1 MASPLIRIGLA
12 LAGAAWA
19 ASPTHAQSTFTSTA
33 VVEHSGM
40 CLEVPGASTATSV
53 QLVQNTCNGRPE
65 QSFRLQV
72 INAVSQLYYV
82 VATHSNQCIAAST
95 AVQANGTT
103 LVQTACSNPTTNPVQ
118 QFRLE
123 RMAANG
129 HRFRLRNIAQD
140 RCVDVANS
148 DTRTNRPVHLW
159 SCQALTSGR
168 NQNWTLAGAATAG
181 FGAGAPPT
189 IAQADAA
196 RLLMQATFGPT
207 ESEINRVVSLGAD
220 AWISDQF
227 NRTASSHLAIHQ
239 AIHNELTPHLG
250 GNANDISCTF
260 SYACQL
266 SRHDT
271 WWQIGVNGQDQ
282 LRQRVAFAL
291 SQFFVISEVSDNVG
305 YSQQAISDYYD
316 TLAVHGLGNFRTLLE
331 EVTLHPLMGRYLG
344 MLQNEK
350 ADPRTNTE
358 PDENFAREVMQ
369 LFSIGLVEL
378 NIDGTPRLDAN
389 GRTIPTYD
397 NTRITHLARALTG
410 WNFSNATRWWDW
422 EDDVKLPGLI
432 SNMTP
437 WTTTQGEI
445 YHDTGAKTLLNGATL
460 PAGGTARA
468 DLNAALDNLFNH
480 PNVGPFLARHLIQ
493 RLVTSNPS
501 PAYVRRVAE
510 RFNNNGSGVR
520 GDMRAVVR
528 AVLMDP
534 EARDATQAQQ
544 YGYGKVKEPML
555 RFAAVL
561 RAFNAQ
567 GQAVAT
573 AGGATTRGLLRNRGI
588 GVDMAQSVMGSP
600 SVFNFYRPNYM
611 PTGDLRQRGLVAP
624 ELQILNEAVAVS
636 TLNHLHGRL
645 WQTDSADTG
654 IATTTSDPRFYT
666 TRYRFNLATEKGMAA
681 APERLVD
688 RMNLLLMGGRMPAD
702 MRNILVTST
711 YATPMND
718 GGGDRVEDLIFLIAS
733 SSQFAAQR

>member
-12 LAGAAWA
+12 LAAAVVA
-19 ASPTHAQSTFTSTA
+19 TTPAKAQSTFTSTA
-33 VVEHSGM
+33 VAEHSGL
-40 CLEVPGASTATSV
+40 CLEVPNASTAANV

-65 QSFRLQV
+65 QSFRFQV
-72 INAVSQLYYV
+72 IDATTQTYFI
-82 VATHSNQCIAAST
+82 VATHSDQCIVSPSINST
-95 AVQANGTT
+95 DGTA
-103 LVQTACSNPTTNPVQ
+103 LIQTTCSSPTSNQTHH
-118 QFRLE
+118 FRLE
-123 RMAANG
+123 RMAASG
-129 HRFRLRNIAQD
+129 HRFRLRNVIQN
-140 RCVDVANS
+140 RCIDVANN
-148 DTRTNRPVHLW
+148 DTRTNRPVHFW
-159 SCQALTSGR
+159 SCQSLTSGR
-168 NQNWTLAGAATAG
+168 NQNWTLSGAASAG
-181 FGAGAPPT
+181 FGSSTAPT
-189 IAQADAA
+189 VAQADAA
-196 RLLMQATFGPT
+196 RFLQQATFGPT
-207 ESEINRVVSLGAD
+207 DAEISRVISMGYD
-220 AWISDQF
+220 AWITDQF
-227 NRTASSHLAIHQ
+227 NRPTSSHLATHQ
-239 AIHNELTPHLG
+239 AIHNELSPHLG
-250 GNANDISCTF
+250 GDADDIACEF
-260 SYACQL
+260 SYPCQL
-266 SRHDT
+266 TRHDT
-271 WWQIGVNGQDQ
+271 WWQIGVRGEDQ

-316 TLAVHGLGNFRTLLE
+316 TLSVHGLGNYRTLLE

-378 NIDGTPRLDAN
+378 NIDGTPKLDGN
-389 GRTIPTYD
+389 GSPIPTYD
-397 NTRITHLARALTG
+397 NTRITNLARALTG
-410 WNFSNATRWWDW
+410 WNFSNAAQWWNW
-422 EDDVKLPGLI
+422 EDDVKIAGLI
-432 SNMTP
+432 SNMRP
-437 WTTTQGEI
+437 WEN
-445 YHDTGAKTLLNGATL
+445 YHDTGAKTLLGGTAV
-460 PAGGTARA
+460 PAGGTAAA
-468 DLNAALDNLFNH
+468 DLRIALDNLANH

-501 PAYVRRVAE
+501 PGYIRRVAE
-510 RFNNNGSGVR
+510 TFNNNGSGVR

-528 AVLMDP
+528 AVLMDA
-534 EARDATQAQQ
+534 EARDAAQAQQ

-561 RAFNAQ
+561 RAFNAE

-611 PTGDLRQRGLVAP
+611 PTGDLRQRGLFAP
-624 ELQILNEAVAVS
+624 EMQILNEAVAIS
-636 TLNHLHGRL
+636 SINHFHGRL
-645 WQTDSADTG
+645 WQTDSADTT
-654 IATTTSDPRFYT
+654 IPTTTSDPRFYW
-666 TRYRFNLATEKGMAA
+666 TRYRFNLAAEKNFAV
-681 APERLVD
+681 APEKLVD

-702 MRNILVTST
+702 MRSILVAST

>member
-1 MASPLIRIGLA
+1 MRPLRQAQLAVIGLA
-12 LAGAAWA
+12 VAFALPSA
-19 ASPTHAQSTFTSTA
+19 AQSTFTSTA

-40 CLEVPGASTATSV
+40 CLEVPGASTANNL

-65 QSFRLQV
+65 QNFRFQV
-72 INAVSQLYYV
+72 IDAARQRFSV
-82 VATHSNQCIAAST
+82 VATHSNLCLSANGST
-95 AVQANGTT
+95 ATDGLA
-103 LVQTACSNPTTNPVQ
+103 LIQTACSSGDTMQVFQ
-118 QFRLE
+118 LE
-123 RMAANG
+123 RLRG
-129 HRFRLRNIAQD
+129 GGLPFRIRGISSA
-140 RCVDVANS
+140 RCVEVTNS
-148 DTRTNRPVHLW
+148 DTRTSRPVQFR
-159 SCQALTSGR
+159 SCQALDSGR

-181 FGAGAPPT
+181 FGAGAAPT
-189 IAQADAA
+189 TAQADAA

-220 AWISDQF
+220 AWITDQF
-227 NRTASSHLAIHQ
+227 NRPASSHLATHQ
-239 AIHNELTPHLG
+239 AIHNELAPHLG
-250 GNANDISCTF
+250 GNADDLACRF

-271 WWQIGVNGQDQ
+271 WWQIGVRGDDQ

-378 NIDGTPRLDAN
+378 NIDGTPKLDTN
-389 GRTIPTYD
+389 GNTIPTYD
-397 NTRITHLARALTG
+397 NTRITNLARALTG
-410 WNFSNATRWWDW
+410 WNFSNATSWWNW

-432 SNMTP
+432 SNMTT
-437 WTTTQGEI
+437 WRTAQGEI
-445 YHDTGAKTLLNGATL
+445 YHDTGAKTLLGGTAV
-460 PAGGTARA
+460 PAGGTAAA
-468 DLNAALDNLFNH
+468 DLRIALDNLFNH

-534 EARDATQAQQ
+534 EARDAAQAQQ

-555 RFAAVL
+555 RFSAVL
-561 RAFNAQ
+561 RAFNAE

-573 AGGATTRGLLRNRGI
+573 TGGATTRGLLRNRGI
-588 GVDMAQSVMGSP
+588 GIDMSQSIMGSP
-600 SVFNFYRPNYM
+600 SVFNFYRPNFM
-611 PTGDLRQRGLVAP
+611 PTGELRQRGLMAP

-636 TLNHLHGRL
+636 SINHFHGRL
-645 WQTDSADTG
+645 WQTDSADTT
-654 IATTTSDPRFYT
+654 IATTTTDPRFYT
-666 TRYRFNLATEKGMAA
+666 TRYRFNLTTEKALA
-681 APERLVD
+681 VAPEKLVD

-702 MRNILVTST
+702 MRNILIAST

-733 SSQFAAQR
+733 SSQFATQR

>member
-1 MASPLIRIGLA
+1 MRALRHAQLAVIGLA
-12 LAGAAWA
+12 VVFALPGA
-19 ASPTHAQSTFTSTA
+19 AQSTFTSTA
-33 VVEHSGM
+33 VAEHSGL
-40 CLEVPGASTATSV
+40 CLEVPGASTAADV

-65 QSFRLQV
+65 QSFRFQV
-72 INAVSQLYYV
+72 VNAAQQIFNIHAS
-82 VATHSNQCIAAST
+82 HSNLCLATNGNTAADGV
-95 AVQANGTT
+95 ALIQA
-103 LVQTACSNPTTNPVQ
+103 ACSGGNTTQ

-123 RMAANG
+123 KLLATG
-129 HRFRLRNIAQD
+129 QRFRIRGISSA
-140 RCVDVANS
+140 RCIEVTNS
-148 DTRTNRPVHLW
+148 DTRTNRPVQFRT
-159 SCQALTSGR
+159 CQALDSGR

-181 FGAGAPPT
+181 FGAGAAPT
-189 IAQADAA
+189 AAQADAA

-207 ESEINRVVSLGAD
+207 AGEINRVVSIGAD
-220 AWISDQF
+220 AWITDQF
-227 NRTASSHLAIHQ
+227 NRPASSHLATHQ
-239 AIHNELTPHLG
+239 AIHNELSPHVG
-250 GNANDISCTF
+250 GNADDLACRF
-260 SYACQL
+260 SYVCQL
-266 SRHDT
+266 GRHDT
-271 WWQIGVNGQDQ
+271 WWQIGVRGDDQ

-305 YSQQAISDYYD
+305 YSQLAISDYYD

-331 EVTLHPLMGRYLG
+331 EVTLNPLMGRYLG

-350 ADPRTNTE
+350 ADTRTNTE

-378 NIDGTPRLDAN
+378 NIDGTPRLDGN
-389 GRTIPTYD
+389 GNTIPTYD
-397 NTRITHLARALTG
+397 NTRITNLARALTG
-410 WNFSNATRWWDW
+410 WNFSNATSWWNW
-422 EDDVKLPGLI
+422 EDDVKLPGLV
-432 SNMTP
+432 SNMTA
-437 WTTTQGEI
+437 WRTTQGEI
-445 YHDTGAKTLLNGATL
+445 YHDTGAKTLLGGTVV
-460 PAGGTARA
+460 PAGGTAAA
-468 DLNAALDNLFNH
+468 DLRIALDNLFNH

-534 EARDATQAQQ
+534 EARDSAQVQQ

-561 RAFNAQ
+561 RAFNAE

-588 GVDMAQSVMGSP
+588 GIDMSQSIMGSP
-600 SVFNFYRPNYM
+600 SVFNFYRPNFM

-636 TLNHLHGRL
+636 SINHLHGRL
-645 WQTDSADTG
+645 WQTDSADTT
-654 IATTTSDPRFYT
+654 IATTTSDPRFYI
-666 TRYRFNLATEKGMAA
+666 TRYRFNLSAEKSLAM
-681 APERLVD
+681 APEKLVD

-702 MRNILVTST
+702 MRNILIAST

-733 SSQFAAQR
+733 SSQFATQR

>member
-1 MASPLIRIGLA
+1 MASPLFRVGLA
-12 LAGAAWA
+12 LAGAVVAT
-19 ASPTHAQSTFTSTA
+19 SSVQAQSTFTSTA
-33 VVEHSGM
+33 VVEHSGL
-40 CLEVPGASTATSV
+40 CLEVPGASTTANL

-65 QSFRLQV
+65 QSFRFEVQ
-72 INAVSQLYYV
+72 NAARQIYLIRAQH
-82 VATHSNQCIAAST
+82 ATNQCVAAAT
-95 AVQANGTT
+95 AGTT
-103 LVQTACSNPTTNPVQ
+103 DGIAVAQQACAATTLTHQ
-118 QFRLE
+118 WRLE
-123 RMAANG
+123 KMDATSN
-129 HRFRLRNIAQD
+129 RFRLRNMSAD
-140 RCVDVANS
+140 RCIDVAGNDS
-148 DTRTNRPVHLW
+148 RVNRPVHLW
-159 SCQALTSGR
+159 NCQALTSGR
-168 NQNWTLAGAATAG
+168 NQNWTLGGSTAAG
-181 FGAGAPPT
+181 FSAGMAPT
-189 IAQADAA
+189 VAQADAA
-196 RLLMQATFGPT
+196 RLLQQATFGPT
-207 ESEINRVVSLGAD
+207 AAEIDRVVSMGYD
-220 AWISDQF
+220 AWITDQF
-227 NRTASSHLAIHQ
+227 NRPASSHFAIHQ
-239 AIHNELTPHLG
+239 AIHRELTPHLG
-250 GNANDISCTF
+250 GEQRDIDCEF

-271 WWQIGVNGQDQ
+271 WWQIGVRGEDQ

-316 TLAVHGLGNFRTLLE
+316 TLAVHGLGNYRTLLE

-350 ADPRTNTE
+350 ADPRNNSE

-389 GRTIPTYD
+389 GNTIPTYD
-397 NTRITHLARALTG
+397 NARITNLARTLTG
-410 WNFSNATRWWDW
+410 WTFSNATNWWNW
-422 EDDVKLPGLI
+422 EDDVQLPGLI
-432 SNMTP
+432 NNMRP
-437 WTTTQGEI
+437 WTESQVER
-445 YHDTGAKTLLNGATL
+445 YHDKNAKTLLGGTTV
-460 PAGGTARA
+460 PAGGTAAA
-468 DLNAALDNLFNH
+468 DLRIALDNLHNH

-501 PAYVRRVAE
+501 PGYVRRVAE

-528 AVLMDP
+528 AVLMDT
-534 EARDATQAQQ
+534 EARSAATAQQ

-561 RAFNAQ
+561 RAFNAE

-588 GVDMAQSVMGSP
+588 GIDMAQSVMGSP
-600 SVFNFYRPNYM
+600 SVFNFYRPNYQ

-624 ELQILNEAVAVS
+624 ELQILNEAVALS
-636 TLNHLHGRL
+636 SINHFHGRL
-645 WQTDSADTG
+645 WQTDSADTT
-654 IATTTSDPRFYT
+654 IPTTTSDPRFYW
-666 TRYRFNLATEKGMAA
+666 TRYRFNLAAEKNLAI
-681 APERLVD
+681 APEKLVD

-702 MRNILVTST
+702 MRSILVAST

>member
-1 MASPLIRIGLA
+1 MASPLIRIGLV
-12 LAGAAWA
+12 LAGAVVATTPVA
-19 ASPTHAQSTFTSTA
+19 AQSTFTTTA
-33 VVEHSGM
+33 VAEHSGL
-40 CLEVPGASTATSV
+40 CLEVPNASTAANV

-65 QSFRLQV
+65 QSFRFQV
-72 INAVSQLYYV
+72 LDAATQTYYM
-82 VATHSNQCIAAST
+82 VATHSNQCVVSPSI
-95 AVQANGTT
+95 NGTNGT
-103 LVQTACSNPTTNPVQ
+103 ALVQVACSSPTSNPTHH
-118 QFRLE
+118 FRLE
-123 RMAANG
+123 RMGPSDN
-129 HRFRLRNIAQD
+129 RFRIRSTIQN
-140 RCVDVANS
+140 RCIDVAGS
-148 DTRTNRPVHLW
+148 DTRTNRPVHFW
-159 SCQALTSGR
+159 DCQALNSAR
-168 NQNWTLAGAATAG
+168 NQNWTLSGAAAAG
-181 FGAGAPPT
+181 FGTGAAPT
-189 IAQADAA
+189 VAQADAA
-196 RLLMQATFGPT
+196 RFLQQATFGPT
-207 ESEINRVVSLGAD
+207 ASEIDRVVSMGYD
-220 AWISDQF
+220 AWITDQF
-227 NRTASSHLAIHQ
+227 NRAASSHLSTHQ
-239 AIHNELTPHLG
+239 AIHNELSPHLG
-250 GNANDISCTF
+250 GNADDIACEF
-260 SYACQL
+260 SYPCQL
-266 SRHDT
+266 TRHDT
-271 WWQIGVNGQDQ
+271 WWQIGVRGDDQ

-316 TLAVHGLGNFRTLLE
+316 TLAVNGLGNYRTLLE

-378 NIDGTPRLDAN
+378 NIDGTTKLDGN
-389 GRTIPTYD
+389 GNPIPTYD
-397 NTRITHLARALTG
+397 NTRITNLARTLTG
-410 WNFSNATRWWDW
+410 WNFSNAARWWDW

-432 SNMTP
+432 SNMRP
-437 WTTTQGEI
+437 WET
-445 YHDTGAKTLLNGATL
+445 YHDTGAKTLLGGTPV
-460 PAGGTARA
+460 PAGGTAAA
-468 DLNAALDNLFNH
+468 DLRIALDNLANH

-501 PAYVRRVAE
+501 PAYIRRVAE

-534 EARDATQAQQ
+534 EARDAAQAQQ

-561 RAFNAQ
+561 RAFNAE

-573 AGGATTRGLLRNRGI
+573 AGGATTRGLLRNRGV

-611 PTGDLRQRGLVAP
+611 PTGDLRQRGLFAP
-624 ELQILNEAVAVS
+624 EMQILNEAVAIS
-636 TLNHLHGRL
+636 TINHFHGRF
-645 WQTDSADTG
+645 WQTDSADTT
-654 IATTTSDPRFYT
+654 IPTTTSDPRFYW
-666 TRYRFNLATEKGMAA
+666 TRYRFNLAAEKNLAV
-681 APERLVD
+681 APEKLVD

-702 MRNILVTST
+702 MRSILVAST

>member
-1 MASPLIRIGLA
+1 MRPLRQAQLAVIGLA
-12 LAGAAWA
+12 VAFALPSA
-19 ASPTHAQSTFTSTA
+19 AQSTFTSTA

-40 CLEVPGASTATSV
+40 CLEVPGASTANNL

-65 QSFRLQV
+65 QNFRFQV
-72 INAVSQLYYV
+72 IDAARQRFSV
-82 VATHSNQCIAAST
+82 VATHSNLCLSANGST
-95 AVQANGTT
+95 ATDGLA
-103 LVQTACSNPTTNPVQ
+103 LIQTACSSGNTMQ
-118 QFRLE
+118 AFQLE
-123 RMAANG
+123 RLRG
-129 HRFRLRNIAQD
+129 GGLPFRIRGISST
-140 RCVDVANS
+140 RCVEVTNS
-148 DTRTNRPVHLW
+148 DTRTNRPVQFRT
-159 SCQALTSGR
+159 CQALDSGR

-181 FGAGAPPT
+181 FGAGAAPT
-189 IAQADAA
+189 TAQADAA

-220 AWISDQF
+220 AWITDQF
-227 NRTASSHLAIHQ
+227 SRPASSHLATHQ
-239 AIHNELTPHLG
+239 AIQNELAPHLG
-250 GNANDISCTF
+250 GNADDLACRF
-260 SYACQL
+260 SYVCQL
-266 SRHDT
+266 GRHDT
-271 WWQIGVNGQDQ
+271 WWQIGVRGDDQ

-369 LFSIGLVEL
+369 LFSIGLVDL
-378 NIDGTPRLDAN
+378 NIDGTPKLDTN
-389 GRTIPTYD
+389 GNTIPTYD
-397 NTRITHLARALTG
+397 NTRITNLARALTG
-410 WNFSNATRWWDW
+410 WNFSNATSWWNW

-432 SNMTP
+432 SNMTT
-437 WTTTQGEI
+437 WRTAQGEI
-445 YHDTGAKTLLNGATL
+445 YHDTGAKTLLGGTAV
-460 PAGGTARA
+460 PAGGTAAA
-468 DLNAALDNLFNH
+468 DLRIALDNLFNH

-534 EARDATQAQQ
+534 EARDAAQAQQ

-555 RFAAVL
+555 RFSAVL
-561 RAFNAQ
+561 RAFNAE

-573 AGGATTRGLLRNRGI
+573 TGGATTRGLLRNRGI
-588 GVDMAQSVMGSP
+588 GIDMSQSIMGSP
-600 SVFNFYRPNYM
+600 SVFNFYRPNFM
-611 PTGDLRQRGLVAP
+611 PTGELRQRGLMAP

-636 TLNHLHGRL
+636 SINHFHGRL
-645 WQTDSADTG
+645 WQTDNADTT
-654 IATTTSDPRFYT
+654 IPTTTNDPRFYW
-666 TRYRFNLATEKGMAA
+666 TRYRFNLSAEKAVA
-681 APERLVD
+681 VAPEKLVD

-702 MRNILVTST
+702 MRSILISST

-733 SSQFAAQR
+733 SSQFATQR

>member
-1 MASPLIRIGLA
+1 MAPPLPRLGLVV
-12 LAGAAWA
+12 AAFA
-19 ASPTHAQSTFTSTA
+19 VAMPLQAQTTFTSTA
-33 VVEHSGM
+33 VVEHSGF
-40 CLEVPGASTATSV
+40 CLEVPGASTATV

-65 QSFRLQV
+65 QNFRFEVLDATRQV
-72 INAVSQLYYV
+72 YAVRP
-82 VATHSNQCIAAST
+82 AHSNLCLAAAST
-95 AVQANGTT
+95 SPADGVALQQTT
-103 LVQTACSNPTTNPVQ
+103 CNAPASNTTQ

-123 RMAANG
+123 RMAASG
-129 HRFRLRNIAQD
+129 HRFRLRNVVQG
-140 RCVDVANS
+140 RCADVVNADS
-148 DTRTNRPVHLW
+148 RTNRPVHLW
-159 SCQALTSGR
+159 NCQSLTSGR
-168 NQNWTLAGAATAG
+168 NQNWTLAGAAGAG
-181 FGAGAPPT
+181 FGAGTAPT
-189 IAQADAA
+189 TAQTDAA
-196 RLLMQATFGPT
+196 RFLQQASFGPT
-207 ESEINRVVSLGAD
+207 STEINRVISLGYD
-220 AWISDQF
+220 GWITEQF
-227 NRTASSHLAIHQ
+227 GRTASSHLALHQ
-239 AIHNELTPHLG
+239 AIHNELIPHLG
-250 GNANDISCTF
+250 GNTNDLGCVF

-266 SRHDT
+266 TRHDT

-344 MLQNEK
+344 MLQNGK

-358 PDENFAREVMQ
+358 PDENYAREVMQ

-378 NIDGTPRLDAN
+378 NVDGTPRLDAN

-410 WNFSNATRWWDW
+410 WNFSNATRWSNW

-445 YHDTGAKTLLNGATL
+445 YHDTAAKTLLNGAAV

-468 DLNAALDNLFNH
+468 DLKAALDNLFNH

-534 EARDATQAQQ
+534 EARDASQAQQ

-555 RFAAVL
+555 RFAQVL
-561 RAFNAQ
+561 RAFGAE
-567 GQAVAT
+567 GQSVAT
-573 AGGATTRGLLRNRGI
+573 AGGATTRTLLRNRGI
-588 GVDMAQSVMGSP
+588 GVDTSQSIMGSP
-600 SVFNFYRPNYM
+600 SVFNYYRPNYQ
-611 PTGDLRQRGLVAP
+611 PTGDLRQRGLFAP
-624 ELQILNEAVAVS
+624 ELQILNEAVSIS
-636 TLNHLHGRL
+636 TLNHYYDRL
-645 WQTDSADTG
+645 NQMDRDDTN
-654 IATTTSDPRFYT
+654 IATTTTDPRFYT
-666 TRYRFNLATEKGMAA
+666 ARYRFNFATAKPLAV
-681 APERLVD
+681 APEKLVD
-688 RMNLLLMGGRMPAD
+688 HLNLLLMGGRMPAD
-702 MRNILVTST
+702 MRSILLTST

-718 GGGDRVEDLIFLIAS
+718 GGGDRVEDLVFLIAS
-733 SSQFAAQR
+733 SSQFAVQR

>member
-1 MASPLIRIGLA
+1 MRPLRQAQLAVIGLA
-12 LAGAAWA
+12 AAFALPGA
-19 ASPTHAQSTFTSTA
+19 AQSTFTSTA
-33 VVEHSGM
+33 VVEHSGL
-40 CLEVPGASTATSV
+40 CLEVPGASTAANV

-65 QSFRLQV
+65 QSFRFQV
-72 INAVSQLYYV
+72 VDAAQQIFNIHAS
-82 VATHSNQCIAAST
+82 HSNLCLATNGNTAADGV
-95 AVQANGTT
+95 A
-103 LVQTACSNPTTNPVQ
+103 LIQTACSGGNTTQ

-123 RMAANG
+123 KLSSTG
-129 HRFRLRNIAQD
+129 HRFRIRGISSA
-140 RCVDVANS
+140 RCVEVTNS
-148 DTRTNRPVHLW
+148 DTRTSRPVQYRT
-159 SCQALTSGR
+159 CQGLDSGR

-181 FGAGAPPT
+181 FGQGAAPT
-189 IAQADAA
+189 TAQADAA

-207 ESEINRVVSLGAD
+207 TSEINRVVSLGAD
-220 AWISDQF
+220 SWITDQF
-227 NRTASSHLAIHQ
+227 NRPASSHLATHQ
-239 AIHNELTPHLG
+239 AIHNELSPHFG
-250 GNANDISCTF
+250 GDARDLACQF

-271 WWQIGVNGQDQ
+271 WWQIGVRGDDQ

-316 TLAVHGLGNFRTLLE
+316 TLAVQGLGNFRTLLE

-389 GRTIPTYD
+389 GNTIPTYD
-397 NTRITHLARALTG
+397 NTRITNLARALTG

-432 SNMTP
+432 SNMTA
-437 WTTTQGEI
+437 WRTAQGEI
-445 YHDTGAKTLLNGATL
+445 YHDTGAKTLLGGTPV
-460 PAGGTARA
+460 PAGGTATA
-468 DLNAALDNLFNH
+468 DLKIALDNLFNH

-534 EARDATQAQQ
+534 EARDAAQAQQ

-561 RAFNAQ
+561 RAFNAE

-588 GVDMAQSVMGSP
+588 GIDMAQSIMGSP
-600 SVFNFYRPNYM
+600 SVFNFYRPNFM

-636 TLNHLHGRL
+636 SINHFHGRL
-645 WQTDSADTG
+645 WQTDSADTT

-666 TRYRFNLATEKGMAA
+666 TRYRFNLTAEKALA
-681 APERLVD
+681 VAPEKLVD

-702 MRNILVTST
+702 MRNILIAST